1 MRRMGMARWHR
12 TVLLIAAAG
21 FALPASGCGH
31 VPKTV
36 PVGGA
41 PSTSLPAVVPSSSAP
56 RPTLTASASA
66 QPAPKPSPKRIAARV
81 VVQRTGG
88 FAGVAQKLVVEADG
102 SWRYTVERGPG
113 TGTVKTG
120 RLGAAR
126 RERLHLLL
134 GDPSFGSASYPGA
147 CADGLHYSLV
157 TGQGSVE
164 WDECGAAN
172 PATVAQAI
180 VALLAAATPF

>member
-1 MRRMGMARWHR
+1 MF
-12 TVLLIAAAG
+12 LIAAAG
-21 FALPASGCGH
+21 LALPAAGCGP

-36 PVGGA
+36 PLGA
-41 PSTSLPAVVPSSSAP
+41 GPSTSLPAVVPSSPVATSAP
-56 RPTLTASASA
+56 APQPTLSAPASA

-120 RLGAAR
+120 RLAAAQQ
-126 RERLHLLL
+126 ERLHLLL
-134 GDPSFGSASYPGA
+134 GDPSFGSAYYPGA
-147 CADGLHYSLV
+147 CADGFHYSLL
-157 TGQGSVE
+157 TGQGRVE
-164 WDECGAAN
+164 WDECGGAN
-172 PATVAQAI
+172 PAKVAQSI